1 MAANLSRDTGVMTS
15 VMLHRR
21 MRTWG
26 IALLMLLGSQLI
38 FWTAVG
44 YAERAAYP
52 PGLDMRDHVTY
63 TLYDKFGEPISASGA
78 LRAERL
84 GYIGYRGE
92 GDLNADYALFNILF
106 TVENKTIPQAVYIA
120 NRELIDEISVNG
132 IPAQPDK
139 PLRRLRG
146 EVSAEAALY
155 PLAERYL
162 QEGVNVLFI
171 KTYAAKR
178 DVTMPPFAVG
188 PAKEIESAYRTRS
201 LLQEDV
207 PIAGV
212 AILLFTV
219 ALCLVVNWPHEDR
232 LRMRWLMA
240 FLTVNACSTLL
251 LTLLPSAGT
260 PQFAQIGLLVLSNLF
275 LGLSASRYAVLDTG
289 GNSNWPNYVTAAMAL
304 LCVLTATAFALSVK
318 DAPFAPYLVAI
329 KTSQLAAMLLV
340 IAATVVLIW
349 HTAAKDGERWLE
361 RLVLILCLTTFA
373 VDKLAQNADIFLP
386 FNPQWPISLY
396 WSPIVGPLLGI
407 GMVLSLA
414 RQAGEARREV
424 TQSNIILAERLEEQ
438 DAELARQYQAQ
449 RQMLQR
455 QVMLEERQRI
465 VRDMHDG
472 IGGQLLGLMMQ
483 VRSGGVDKE
492 EVERGLQSSMADLRL
507 IVDSMDSAEEG
518 LVETLRSF
526 EHRVRSQ
533 VEAAGIELT
542 FAVDVDEAVN
552 LGPRPTLQVLRIL
565 QEAVTNAMRHS
576 GGNRIKVS
584 GSTQLGQIL
593 EMLVA
598 DNGMGLSAAVRR
610 GRGLTS
616 METRARNLGG
626 ELSIAGEVR
635 GTTLRLSV
643 PINPGDGRLLDS
655 GARA

>member
-1 MAANLSRDTGVMTS
+1 MTEQKAE
-15 VMLHRR
+15 VWRVR
-21 MRTWG
+21 GWG
-26 IALLMLLGSQLI
+26 IALLLVFTSQLI
-38 FWTAVG
+38 FWVAVG
-44 YAERAAYP
+44 LAERAARP
-52 PGLDMRDHVTY
+52 PGMEMRPFVTY
-63 TLYDKFGEPISASGA
+63 TLYNKAGEPISESGA

-84 GYIGYRGE
+84 GYIDYRGK
-92 GDLNADYALFNILF
+92 GDSQADYALFNILF
-106 TVENKTIPQAVYIA
+106 TVKDKSVPQALFIA
-120 NRELIDEISVNG
+120 NRELIDEISING

-139 PLRRLRG
+139 PLRRLQG
-146 EVSAEAALY
+146 ELSAEAALY
-155 PLAERYL
+155 PLADRYL
-162 QEGVNVLFI
+162 QQGTNVLFV
-171 KTYAAKR
+171 KTSAAKLS
-178 DVTMPPFAVG
+178 VQMPPFAVG
-188 PAKEIESAYRTRS
+188 PSAEIASAYRTRS
-201 LLQEDV
+201 MLQEDV

-219 ALCLVVNWPHEDR
+219 ALCLVVNWPHEDKP
-232 LRMRWLMA
+232 RMRWLIA
-240 FLTVNACSTLL
+240 FLTVNALSTLV
-251 LTLLPSAGT
+251 LTLMPSLGI
-260 PQFAQIGLLVLSNLF
+260 PPLVQIALLVLSNLL
-275 LGLSASRYAVLDTG
+275 LGLSASRYATLDTG
-289 GNSNWPNYVTAAMAL
+289 GEGNWQFYAVGGFSFLVVFASVAVL
-304 LCVLTATAFALSVK
+304 LLAK
-318 DAPFAPYLVAI
+318 DEPFAPYLTAI
-329 KTSQLAAMLLV
+329 KISYLAALLL
-340 IAATVVLIW
+340 A
-349 HTAAKDGERWLE
+349 TAAMFLLIRHCAASGGERWLE
-361 RLVLILCLTTFA
+361 RLVLIICLTVFA
-373 VDKLAQNADIFLP
+373 VDKLAQITDVFVP
-386 FNPQWPISLY
+386 FDDGWPISLY
-396 WSPIVGPLLGI
+396 WSSIVGPLLGI

-424 TQSNIILAERLEEQ
+424 TLSNIILAERLEEQ

-526 EHRVRSQ
+526 EHRVRPQ
-533 VEAAGIELT
+533 MEAAGIELT

-593 EMLVA
+593 EMSVA
-598 DNGMGLSAAVRR
+598 DNGLGLSAAVRR

-626 ELSIAGEVR
+626 ELSFAGEVR

-643 PINPGDGRLLDS
+643 PINPGEGRLLDT